1 MSGVIIYLGR
11 LSPIASSDQ
20 PETSG
25 PHTFPFGLAS
35 DGVYRDPC
43 CYQQSGGLLHHL
55 STLTDGKSR
64 SGIFLLHF
72 PWSHLHRTLSGI
84 LPCEA
89 RTFLTPAMLGRDHL
103 FYLSPQLLLIIMCF
117 PQNVKAILY
126 IEAGT
131 ADEFADNRILADT
144 VARHRKEIIQKLEQA
159 LCLQIFRT
167 ILVNGKQQRLGIH
180 L

>member
-1 MSGVIIYLGR
+1 MGIFSISKCNLLSNSKKRSKTMSRVMSGVIIYLGR

-89 RTFLTPAMLGRDHL
+89 RTFLTCCLSALQPRLLILLL
-103 FYLSPQLLLIIMCF
+103 FY
-117 PQNVKAILY
+117 
-126 IEAGT
+126 
-131 ADEFADNRILADT
+131 
-144 VARHRKEIIQKLEQA
+144 EISISY
-159 LCLQIFRT
+159 FR
-167 ILVNGKQQRLGIH
+167 R
-180 L
+180 

>member
-89 RTFLTPAMLGRDHL
+89 RTFLTCCLSAIAAAIICATQSFLVCIFFYHTEYINTELG
-103 FYLSPQLLLIIMCF
+103 FFAKSY
-117 PQNVKAILY
+117 K
-126 IEAGT
+126 T
-131 ADEFADNRILADT
+131 AAVLRAVFVL
-144 VARHRKEIIQKLEQA
+144 
-159 LCLQIFRT
+159 
-167 ILVNGKQQRLGIH
+167 
-180 L
+180 

>member
-72 PWSHLHRTLSGI
+72 PWSRLHRTLSGT

-89 RTFLTPAMLGRDHL
+89 RTFLTCCLSAITAAITCLTCKYLLYHIFSKKKEL
-103 FYLSPQLLLIIMCF
+103 FYLIAS
-117 PQNVKAILY
+117 AA
-126 IEAGT
+126 E
-131 ADEFADNRILADT
+131 
-144 VARHRKEIIQKLEQA
+144 VASSSHRS
-159 LCLQIFRT
+159 F
-167 ILVNGKQQRLGIH
+167 
-180 L
+180 

>member
-1 MSGVIIYLGR
+1 MGIFSIPKCNLLLNNKKRSKTMSRVMSRVIIYLGR

-89 RTFLTPAMLGRDHL
+89 RTFLTCCLSALTAAITCL
-103 FYLSPQLLLIIMCF
+103 TCIFKSVFYYS
-117 PQNVKAILY
+117 
-126 IEAGT
+126 T
-131 ADEFADNRILADT
+131 
-144 VARHRKEIIQKLEQA
+144 IQQKSQTF
-159 LCLQIFRT
+159 FRF
-167 ILVNGKQQRLGIH
+167 
-180 L
+180 

>member
-11 LSPIASSDQ
+11 RSPIASSDQ

-89 RTFLTPAMLGRDHL
+89 RTFLTCCLSAIAAAIICATQSFLVCIFFYHTEYINTELG
-103 FYLSPQLLLIIMCF
+103 FFAKSY
-117 PQNVKAILY
+117 K
-126 IEAGT
+126 T
-131 ADEFADNRILADT
+131 AAVLRAVFVL
-144 VARHRKEIIQKLEQA
+144 
-159 LCLQIFRT
+159 
-167 ILVNGKQQRLGIH
+167 
-180 L
+180 

>member
-72 PWSHLHRTLSGI
+72 PWSRLHRMLSGI
-84 LPCEA
+84 LSCGA
-89 RTFLTPAMLGRDHL
+89 RTFLVFSPRSPGPLNLIQHKAALRSFRIPQSLFRWKPAWPARWAIPYCSL
-103 FYLSPQLLLIIMCF
+103 
-117 PQNVKAILY
+117 NILY
-126 IEAGT
+126 HP
-131 ADEFADNRILADT
+131 ILP
-144 VARHRKEIIQKLEQA
+144 
-159 LCLQIFRT
+159 
-167 ILVNGKQQRLGIH
+167 
-180 L
+180 

>member
-1 MSGVIIYLGR
+1 MSRVMSGVIIYLGR

-89 RTFLTPAMLGRDHL
+89 RTFLTCCLSA
-103 FYLSPQLLLIIMCF
+103 FAAAITYLTSFFMKLVYLIL
-117 PQNVKAILY
+117 NVK
-126 IEAGT
+126 T
-131 ADEFADNRILADT
+131 TSTDKFP
-144 VARHRKEIIQKLEQA
+144 H
-159 LCLQIFRT
+159 
-167 ILVNGKQQRLGIH
+167 
-180 L
+180 

>member
-1 MSGVIIYLGR
+1 MGIFSISKCNLLSNSKKRSKTMSRVMSGVIIYLGR

-64 SGIFLLHF
+64 SGIVLLHF

-89 RTFLTPAMLGRDHL
+89 RTFLTCCLSALQPRLLILLL
-103 FYLSPQLLLIIMCF
+103 FY
-117 PQNVKAILY
+117 
-126 IEAGT
+126 
-131 ADEFADNRILADT
+131 
-144 VARHRKEIIQKLEQA
+144 EISISY
-159 LCLQIFRT
+159 FR
-167 ILVNGKQQRLGIH
+167 R
-180 L
+180 

>member
-1 MSGVIIYLGR
+1 MGIFSIPKCNLLSNNKKRSKTMSRVMSGVIIYLGR

-35 DGVYRDPC
+35 DGVYRGPC

-89 RTFLTPAMLGRDHL
+89 RTFLTCCLSALQPRLLILLL
-103 FYLSPQLLLIIMCF
+103 FY
-117 PQNVKAILY
+117 
-126 IEAGT
+126 
-131 ADEFADNRILADT
+131 
-144 VARHRKEIIQKLEQA
+144 EISISY
-159 LCLQIFRT
+159 FR
-167 ILVNGKQQRLGIH
+167 R
-180 L
+180 

>member
-1 MSGVIIYLGR
+1 MSRVMSGVIIYLGR

-89 RTFLTPAMLGRDHL
+89 RTFLVWTLSSVQPRSPGLAAHL
-103 FYLSPQLLLIIMCF
+103 LF
-117 PQNVKAILY
+117 
-126 IEAGT
+126 
-131 ADEFADNRILADT
+131 
-144 VARHRKEIIQKLEQA
+144 
-159 LCLQIFRT
+159 
-167 ILVNGKQQRLGIH
+167 
-180 L
+180 

>member
-72 PWSHLHRTLSGI
+72 PWSRLHRALSGV
-84 LPCEA
+84 LLYGA
-89 RTFLTPAMLGRDHL
+89 RTFLTADAVRLPV
-103 FYLSPQLLLIIMCF
+103 LL
-117 PQNVKAILY
+117 
-126 IEAGT
+126 T
-131 ADEFADNRILADT
+131 
-144 VARHRKEIIQKLEQA
+144 
-159 LCLQIFRT
+159 
-167 ILVNGKQQRLGIH
+167 
-180 L
+180 